1 MEPAFCDLCQQSV
14 PLPELDAGRARR
26 REGRV
31 VCGACLALLAPP
43 APGGPPSPALVGFER
58 TRTRGALILV
68 TVLACAA
75 LVVAVVAAG
84 LILMRIEDQDR
95 LARREQG
102 RLAAE
107 VHELRQRTLGQERL
121 VARLVREEL
130 EGLRRELGN
139 TTRTPEE
146 ELRSIALEQFEAA
159 REELARELAE
169 ARLRRGESAEG
180 ETANGLAPAPL
191 LAGLADLEDR
201 LAWLEDQLSDLRLRR
216 DLPPEPAPIDTGLPR
231 PPFPGADGSA
241 RATWVA
247 SLTHEDPAV
256 RVGALFALSAAGD
269 RAAVRDV
276 LPLLSDPHP
285 YVRESAARL
294 LERLDARP
302 AVQALIG
309 ALDDEDVHVR
319 EAAVTALRGITR
331 RSFGFDPRADT
342 PTRDAAVG
350 AWRDWWRGAWKG
362 FLYGEGTPEDG

>member
-1 MEPAFCDLCQQSV
+1 MEPVFCDLCQQSV
-14 PLPELDAGRARR
+14 PVPDLDAGRARR

-31 VCGACLALLAPP
+31 VCGSCLALLAPP
-43 APGGPPSPALVGFER
+43 PPGGAPSPALAGLER
-58 TRTRGALILV
+58 TRTRGTLILV

-84 LILMRIEDQDR
+84 LILLRLEDQDR
-95 LARREQG
+95 QAHREQT

-107 VHELRQRTLGQERL
+107 VNELRQRALGQERL
-121 VARLVREEL
+121 AARLVREEL
-130 EGLRRELGN
+130 EGLRRELGEAA
-139 TTRTPEE
+139 RVPEARLR
-146 ELRSIALEQFEAA
+146 ELALEQLGAA
-159 REELARELAE
+159 REELARELAAVRPRRAEEPAGE
-169 ARLRRGESAEG
+169 AAD
-180 ETANGLAPAPL
+180 APASVPL
-191 LAGLADLEDR
+191 LAGLSDLEDR

-216 DLPPEPAPIDTGLPR
+216 DLPPERAPIDPGLPR
-231 PPFPGADGSA
+231 PPFAGADAPA

-247 SLTHEDPAV
+247 SLASEDPAV
-256 RVGALFALSAAGD
+256 RVGALFALAAAGD

-309 ALDDEDVHVR
+309 ALDDDDVHVR

-331 RSFGFDPRADT
+331 RSFAYDPRADT
-342 PTRDAAVG
+342 PSRAAAIEAWRAWWRDA
-350 AWRDWWRGAWKG
+350 WKS
-362 FLYGEGTPEDG
+362 FLYGEGPGEGG